1 MLLLHNIVSSLL
13 LFLHF
18 YVFMQVCNH
27 PELFER
33 RDVRSPFAMQVDDY
47 HIPKVIAED
56 GILIRSFPS
65 QRHLLYNRLSTL
77 VPEYIHRA
85 NQAVPSWRSRT
96 GVRQS
101 PSCFGFTRFIDMSP
115 TELYRVMVCGWLC
128 A

>member
-1 MLLLHNIVSSLL
+1 MHVLMNTFSYI
-13 LFLHF
+13 FN
-18 YVFMQVCNH
+18 VFVQVCNH

-33 RDVRSPFAMQVDDY
+33 RDVRSPFAMLVDDY

-65 QRHLLYNRLSTL
+65 QRHLLFNKLSTL
-77 VPEYIHRA
+77 VPEYVHRSA
-85 NQAVPSWRSRT
+85 NQADPSERSRR
-96 GVRQS
+96 GGRKS
-101 PSCFGFTRFIDMSP
+101 ASCFGFTRFIDMSP